1 MDYKA
6 LSNLA
11 TMFFDQADFLGDKPF
26 LWGKKEGI
34 YNCKTYGDVADEV
47 CKIANGLISIGIK
60 KGDRVMIVSENRPE
74 WVIAD
79 LAITAIGA
87 ITVPTYT
94 TNTTDDHFY
103 VAEHSQARAAFIS
116 TKGLMKNFS
125 GAATKSESCKTVITI
140 DDFLEHD
147 IDKLNQITWE
157 SMLAPQSKNTV
168 DIREKSRSIQRTDLA
183 CFIYTSGTGG
193 NPKGVMLTHGSILA
207 NCFSAYDLLTEF
219 GLGDEKFLSLLP
231 LSHSYEHTCGLYF
244 PISIGA
250 QIYYA
255 EGPDKVAQNLQ
266 EAKPTIMT
274 AVPRL
279 YESLHDRIRK
289 GVERNGGIKAQLF
302 FRALELGKKSQK
314 IDTKMNW
321 IENIQNMLLDQL
333 VRKKVKERFGGELKT
348 FVSGGAALNPEI
360 GDFFLS
366 LGINILQGYGQT
378 EASPVISCNRPGN
391 IRIETVGPALAG
403 VEIKIADDGEIL
415 VRGELVMDGYWRD
428 KKATNETII
437 DGWLHTGD
445 IGIIQS
451 DGFLQIT
458 DRKKDIIVN
467 SGGDNIAPARVE
479 GAITLRPEFNQAMV
493 YGDKKPY
500 LVALVVP
507 SEEFISEWC
516 GDNNEGKSL
525 LELSENDLLQSKVNS
540 IMSEINSGLSQLE
553 KIRHTIIAREP
564 FQTDNGLMTPTLKIR
579 RHKITELYG
588 DKLEQL
594 YNRKKT

>member
-1 MDYKA
+1 
-6 LSNLA
+6 
-11 TMFFDQADFLGDKPF
+11 
-26 LWGKKEGI
+26 
-34 YNCKTYGDVADEV
+34 
-47 CKIANGLISIGIK
+47 
-60 KGDRVMIVSENRPE
+60 
-74 WVIAD
+74 
-79 LAITAIGA
+79 
-87 ITVPTYT
+87 
-94 TNTTDDHFY
+94 
-103 VAEHSQARAAFIS
+103 
-116 TKGLMKNFS
+116 MKNFS

-140 DDFLEHD
+140 DDFLEQN
-147 IDKLNQITWE
+147 IDGLNQITWE
-157 SMLAPQSKNTV
+157 SMLASQSKNSI

-279 YESLHDRIRK
+279 YESLYDRIRK

-302 FRALELGKKSQK
+302 LRALELGKKSQK

-333 VRKKVKERFGGELKT
+333 VRKKVNERFGGELKT

-516 GDNNEGKSL
+516 GDNNEDTSL
-525 LELSENDLLQSKVNS
+525 LELSGNDLLRSKVQS

-579 RHKITELYG
+579 RHKIIELYG

-594 YNRKKT
+594 YHRKNT

>member
-1 MDYKA
+1 
-6 LSNLA
+6 
-11 TMFFDQADFLGDKPF
+11 
-26 LWGKKEGI
+26 
-34 YNCKTYGDVADEV
+34 
-47 CKIANGLISIGIK
+47 
-60 KGDRVMIVSENRPE
+60 
-74 WVIAD
+74 
-79 LAITAIGA
+79 
-87 ITVPTYT
+87 
-94 TNTTDDHFY
+94 
-103 VAEHSQARAAFIS
+103 
-116 TKGLMKNFS
+116 
-125 GAATKSESCKTVITI
+125 
-140 DDFLEHD
+140 
-147 IDKLNQITWE
+147 
-157 SMLAPQSKNTV
+157 
-168 DIREKSRSIQRTDLA
+168 
-183 CFIYTSGTGG
+183 
-193 NPKGVMLTHGSILA
+193 MLTHGSILA

-279 YESLHDRIRK
+279 YESLYDRIRK

-302 FRALELGKKSQK
+302 LRALELGKKSQK

-333 VRKKVKERFGGELKT
+333 VRKKVNERFGGELKT

-516 GDNNEGKSL
+516 GDNNEDTSL
-525 LELSENDLLQSKVNS
+525 LELSGNDLLRSKVQS

-579 RHKITELYG
+579 RHKIIELYG

-594 YNRKKT
+594 YHRKNT